1 MYLTCWH
8 LATIL
13 PHDADRR
20 SDDARW
26 PVCPP
31 NRLPLLGCP
40 EQIRLPPKRL
50 YTRRPHSAQGPSHL
64 LGAMFMSWPC
74 QVSAR

>member
-1 MYLTCWH
+1 MYLTCSH

-13 PHDADRR
+13 PHDADRS
-20 SDDARW
+20 SDVARW

-31 NRLPLLGCP
+31 SRLPLLGCP
-40 EQIRLPPKRL
+40 EQIRLTTKRL
-50 YTRRPHSAQGPSHL
+50 YTRRPHSARGPSHVFNAL
-64 LGAMFMSWPC
+64 FMSWPC